1 MSDFID
7 ALVDM
12 LPEHSALKNKD
23 NELRKVLDYSVGAWF
38 DAHDVQDFY
47 EQLFLTS
54 ATGKYLDLH
63 GKDYG
68 VYRKVDESDEDYRSR
83 IVFEKLEYL
92 TAQNLQDIYGV
103 GLYVLVDGFNP
114 NDNDLTSDNTY
125 IGSEYM
131 GVADTDTQ
139 AIINGKFILGDGV
152 IWFDGTVLDFI
163 INTDNEDILRQYK
176 EVYKFSDCNNYFSE
190 DIMDNRHFLKMKLT
204 LPSVINIFSMFKGC
218 QSLTELELNIPKVTV
233 FTDFLKD
240 CVSLESLILTVDESI
255 VQDIVDY
262 VLNSE
267 VMETL
272 ESFIVNGEEI
282 TWL

>member
-1 MSDFID
+1 MSDFVPM
-7 ALVDM
+7 LVDM
-12 LPEHSALKNKD
+12 LPRHSSLQSVD
-23 NELRKVLDYSVGAWF
+23 NPLRVVLDRSLGEFMDTVDSEVVFDGLFLQSASGGWL
-38 DAHDVQDFY
+38 DAH
-47 EQLFLTS
+47 
-54 ATGKYLDLH
+54 GR
-63 GKDYG
+63 DYG
-68 VYRKVDESDEDYRSR
+68 VARRLGESDEDYRSR

-92 TAQNLQDIYGV
+92 TVRNLQEIYGV
-103 GLYVLVDGFNP
+103 ELFVLADTFNP
-114 NDNDLTSDNTY
+114 SLNMLTSDNTY
-125 IGSEYM
+125 ISSEYI
-131 GVADTDTQ
+131 GVADNDTQ
-139 AIINGKFILGDGV
+139 AIINGKFIIGDGV

-190 DIMDNRHFLKMKLT
+190 DIMDNTHFLKMKLT
-204 LPSVINIFSMFKGC
+204 LPSAIIIHSMFKGC

-240 CVSLESLILTVDESI
+240 CVSLESLILTVDDSI

-272 ESFIVNGEEI
+272 ESFIVNGEEQ
-282 TWL
+282 L